1 MQPAWIFP
9 HQILLQL
16 FAKDLSVTLDQISK
30 DVTCKLTGKEDYEV
44 RHCVQLSSI
53 QILSFHILNRLIF
66 LNFKFLIDMVTSS
79 VIYLRNLINAS
90 KNPLPIF
97 VVMMT
102 ISSEILRWKSTEDH
116 RNNFLNLFK
125 KMNTR
130 YVFFISFRPLQENYL
145 TI

>member
-9 HQILLQL
+9 HQIFPQL